1 LDIDLLVDQIILGNN
16 TLSNEGREKIV
27 YELIDVYSRMPQPV
41 KGVGVMTFINLTDK
55 ELVLTLISAYEADAI
70 RFFLLCGREP
80 SKIEF

>member
-1 LDIDLLVDQIILGNN
+1 MDIDLLVDQIILGNN